1 MKAKFTPVDQLPP
14 AIRNTVQGLE
24 RAKFLFETGEAV
36 ELIAAAL
43 EIPTV
48 TVLAWARDNNW
59 TRPAGA
65 PPVDFSMAIRSGS
78 QTKDVPEPLT
88 DLVDAKLQEIED
100 GLPMEQNNSAKE
112 SLAVLGDLALTLPE
126 VKEKPF
132 EDWGKI
138 YKKLMAAELM
148 RIPYLVRKLTPEQF
162 FANANRIAKLNEA
175 AMSLLGVKDMTNVAG
190 RSVINVG
197 ILTGES
203 KLPPDEKTV
212 TVTEL

>member
-138 YKKLMAAELM
+138 
-148 RIPYLVRKLTPEQF
+148 
-162 FANANRIAKLNEA
+162 
-175 AMSLLGVKDMTNVAG
+175 
-190 RSVINVG
+190 
-197 ILTGES
+197 
-203 KLPPDEKTV
+203 
-212 TVTEL
+212 